1 MATTGSHLEAL
12 SAFAGFISSYLAL
25 MRVVSTVTQSK
36 ASIFLFV
43 SILLAVKYE
52 PQYLQQEWQLNELPF
67 IFLLRIGRGSPGTH
81 SSCRWWPGR
90 YTGQPADIS

>member
-43 SILLAVKYE
+43 SILL
-52 PQYLQQEWQLNELPF
+52 LNMNLNTSS
-67 IFLLRIGRGSPGTH
+67 RNGSST
-81 SSCRWWPGR
+81 SCHLFFC
-90 YTGQPADIS
+90 SV

>member
-43 SILLAVKYE
+43 SILGQFTRNYTQTTK
-52 PQYLQQEWQLNELPF
+52 QG
-67 IFLLRIGRGSPGTH
+67 LLTTNKG
-81 SSCRWWPGR
+81 
-90 YTGQPADIS
+90 